1 MLKTKLLRYQR
12 IHKMVQDRVTLLS
25 SIKALAHVEEDET
38 AYDDEIELLIQN
50 AIVRM
55 KMAGVQN
62 AILGQDDKGKIV
74 TVGSFKVGSIRVGE
88 LLVQKYSYT
97 TALEYIATIVKMGLY
112 QDGTGAYY
120 DTLSD
125 IAKELLTTMYY
136 AADDLADDSDN
147 NKQQG

>member
-1 MLKTKLLRYQR
+1 
-12 IHKMVQDRVTLLS
+12 MVQDRVTLLS

-50 AIVRM
+50 AVVRM
-55 KMAGVQN
+55 KMAGVQS

-74 TVGSFKVGSIRVGE
+74 TVGNFKVGSIKVGE
-88 LLVQKYSYT
+88 LIVQKYNYN

-120 DTLSD
+120 STLSD

-136 AADDLADDSDN
+136 AVDDSADGSEN
-147 NKQQG
+147 DKQ

>member
-12 IHKMVQDRVTLLS
+12 IHKMVQDRVTLLQS
-25 SIKALAHVEEDET
+25 VKALAHVEEDET

-50 AIVRM
+50 AVIRM

-62 AILGQDDKGKIV
+62 AILGQDTKGEIV
-74 TVGSFKVGSIRVGE
+74 TVGNFKVGSIRVGE
-88 LLVQKYSYT
+88 LIVQKYSYT

-136 AADDLADDSDN
+136 AADDSDN
-147 NKQQG
+147 NKD

>member
-1 MLKTKLLRYQR
+1 
-12 IHKMVQDRVTLLS
+12 MVQDRVTLLS

-50 AIVRM
+50 AVVRM
-55 KMAGVQN
+55 KMAGVQS

-74 TVGSFKVGSIRVGE
+74 TVGNFKVGSIKVGE
-88 LLVQKYSYT
+88 LIVKKHSYA

-112 QDGTGAYY
+112 QDGTSAYY
-120 DTLSD
+120 NTLSD

-136 AADDLADDSDN
+136 AADDSADGSENDR
-147 NKQQG
+147 Q

>member
-12 IHKMVQDRVTLLS
+12 IHKMMQDRVTLLQS
-25 SIKALAHVEEDET
+25 VKALAHVEEDET

-50 AIVRM
+50 AVIRM

-74 TVGSFKVGSIRVGE
+74 TVGTFKVGSIKVGE
-88 LLVQKYSYT
+88 LIVQKYSYT
-97 TALEYIATIVKMGLY
+97 TALEYIATIVKLGLY

-120 DTLSD
+120 NTLSD

-136 AADDLADDSDN
+136 AADDSDD
-147 NKQQG
+147 NKD

>member
-1 MLKTKLLRYQR
+1 
-12 IHKMVQDRVTLLS
+12 MVQDRVTLLS

-50 AIVRM
+50 AVVRM
-55 KMAGVQN
+55 KMAGVQS

-74 TVGSFKVGSIRVGE
+74 TVGNFKVGSIKVGE
-88 LLVQKYSYT
+88 LIVQKYNYN

-120 DTLSD
+120 NTLSD

-136 AADDLADDSDN
+136 AVDDSADGSEN
-147 NKQQG
+147 DKQ

>member
-12 IHKMVQDRVTLLS
+12 IHKMVQDRVTLLQS
-25 SIKALAHVEEDET
+25 VKALAHVEEDET

-50 AIVRM
+50 AVIRM

-74 TVGSFKVGSIRVGE
+74 TVGTFKVGSIRVGE
-88 LLVQKYSYT
+88 LIVQKYSYT

-136 AADDLADDSDN
+136 AADDSADN
-147 NKQQG
+147 EE

>member
-1 MLKTKLLRYQR
+1 
-12 IHKMVQDRVTLLS
+12 MVQDRVTLLS

-50 AIVRM
+50 AVVRM
-55 KMAGVQN
+55 KMAGVKN
-62 AILGQDDKGKIV
+62 AILGQDTKGEIV
-74 TVGSFKVGSIRVGE
+74 TVGNFKVGSIKVGE

-125 IAKELLTTMYY
+125 IAKELLTTLYY
-136 AADDLADDSDN
+136 AADDSDDSSEND
-147 NKQQG
+147 K

>member
-1 MLKTKLLRYQR
+1 MQKTQLLRYQR
-12 IHKMVQDRVTLLS
+12 THKMVQDRVTLLQS
-25 SIKALAHVEEDET
+25 VKALAHVEEDET

-50 AIVRM
+50 AVIRM
-55 KMAGVQN
+55 KMAGVQS
-62 AILGQDDKGKIV
+62 AILGQDDKGEIV
-74 TVGSFKVGSIRVGE
+74 TVGKFKVGSIRVGE
-88 LLVQKYSYT
+88 LIVQKYSYT
-97 TALEYIATIVKMGLY
+97 TALEYIATIVKLGLY

-147 NKQQG
+147 DKQ

>member
-1 MLKTKLLRYQR
+1 MVQD
-12 IHKMVQDRVTLLS
+12 KMVQDRVTLLQS
-25 SIKALAHVEEDET
+25 VKALAHVEEDET
-38 AYDDEIELLIQN
+38 AYDDEIELLIQT
-50 AIVRM
+50 AVVRM

-62 AILGQDDKGKIV
+62 AILGQDDKGEIV
-74 TVGSFKVGSIRVGE
+74 TVGNFKVGSIRVGE
-88 LLVQKYSYT
+88 LIVQKYSYT

-147 NKQQG
+147 DKQ

>member
-1 MLKTKLLRYQR
+1 
-12 IHKMVQDRVTLLS
+12 MVQDRVTLLS
-25 SIKALAHVEEDET
+25 SVKALVHVEEDET

-50 AIVRM
+50 AVVRM
-55 KMAGVQN
+55 KMAGVQS
-62 AILGQDDKGKIV
+62 AILGQDTKGEIV
-74 TVGSFKVGSIRVGE
+74 TVGDFKVGSIKVGE
-88 LLVQKYSYT
+88 LIVQKYRYT

-136 AADDLADDSDN
+136 AADDSADDYEND
-147 NKQQG
+147 K

>member
-1 MLKTKLLRYQR
+1 
-12 IHKMVQDRVTLLS
+12 MVQDRVTLLS

-50 AIVRM
+50 AVVRM
-55 KMAGVQN
+55 KMAGVQS
-62 AILGQDDKGKIV
+62 AILGQDANGKIV
-74 TVGSFKVGSIRVGE
+74 TVGNFKVGSIKVGE
-88 LLVQKYSYT
+88 LIVQKYNYT

-120 DTLSD
+120 NTLSD

-136 AADDLADDSDN
+136 AADE
-147 NKQQG
+147 

>member
-1 MLKTKLLRYQR
+1 
-12 IHKMVQDRVTLLS
+12 MVQDRVTLLS

-50 AIVRM
+50 AVVRM
-55 KMAGVQN
+55 KMAGVSS

-74 TVGSFKVGSIRVGE
+74 TVGNFKVGSIKVGE
-88 LLVQKYSYT
+88 LIVQKYSYN

-120 DTLSD
+120 NTLSD

-136 AADDLADDSDN
+136 AADDSIDGSEND
-147 NKQQG
+147 Q

>member
-1 MLKTKLLRYQR
+1 
-12 IHKMVQDRVTLLS
+12 MVQDRVTLLS

-50 AIVRM
+50 AVVRM
-55 KMAGVQN
+55 KMAGVQS

-74 TVGSFKVGSIRVGE
+74 TVGNFKVGSIKVGE
-88 LLVQKYSYT
+88 LIVQKYNYNYT
-97 TALEYIATIVKMGLY
+97 TTLEYIATIVKMGLY

-120 DTLSD
+120 NTLSD

-136 AADDLADDSDN
+136 AVDDSADGSEN
-147 NKQQG
+147 DKQ

>member
-1 MLKTKLLRYQR
+1 
-12 IHKMVQDRVTLLS
+12 MVQDRVTLLS

-50 AIVRM
+50 AVVRM
-55 KMAGVQN
+55 KMAGVQS

-74 TVGSFKVGSIRVGE
+74 TVGNFKVGSIKVGE
-88 LLVQKYSYT
+88 LIVQKYSYNT
-97 TALEYIATIVKMGLY
+97 VLEYIATIVKMGLY

-120 DTLSD
+120 NTLSD

-136 AADDLADDSDN
+136 AADDSADGSEND
-147 NKQQG
+147 Q

>member
-1 MLKTKLLRYQR
+1 MQKMQLLRYQR

-25 SIKALAHVEEDET
+25 SVKALAHVEEDET
-38 AYDDEIELLIQN
+38 AYDDEIELLIQT
-50 AIVRM
+50 AVVRM
-55 KMAGVQN
+55 KMAGVQS

-74 TVGSFKVGSIRVGE
+74 TVGSFKVGSIKVGD
-88 LLVQKYSYT
+88 LIVQKYSYT

-136 AADDLADDSDN
+136 AADDSADNSEND
-147 NKQQG
+147 K

>member
-1 MLKTKLLRYQR
+1 MVQ
-12 IHKMVQDRVTLLS
+12 VQDRVTLLS
-25 SIKALAHVEEDET
+25 SVKALAHVEEDET

-55 KMAGVQN
+55 KMAGVQS
-62 AILGQDDKGKIV
+62 AILGLDDKGEIV
-74 TVGSFKVGSIRVGE
+74 TVGNFKVGSIKVGE
-88 LLVQKYSYT
+88 LIVQKYSYT

-120 DTLSD
+120 NTLSD

-136 AADDLADDSDN
+136 AADDSDDSSETD
-147 NKQQG
+147 K

>member
-1 MLKTKLLRYQR
+1 MLKTKLLRRQR
-12 IHKMVQDRVTLLS
+12 IRKMVQDRVTLLS

-50 AIVRM
+50 AVVRM
-55 KMAGVQN
+55 KMAGVQS
-62 AILGQDDKGKIV
+62 AILGQDAKGEIV
-74 TVGSFKVGSIRVGE
+74 TVGNFKVGSIRVGE
-88 LLVQKYSYT
+88 LIVQKYRYT

-136 AADDLADDSDN
+136 AADDSDDSSEND
-147 NKQQG
+147 K

>member
-1 MLKTKLLRYQR
+1 MLMLNPKLLRYQR

-25 SIKALAHVEEDET
+25 SVKALAHVEEDET

-55 KMAGVQN
+55 KMAGVQS
-62 AILGQDDKGKIV
+62 AILGQDTKGEIV
-74 TVGSFKVGSIRVGE
+74 TVGNFKVGSIKVGE
-88 LLVQKYSYT
+88 LIVQKYSYT

-120 DTLSD
+120 NTLSD

-136 AADDLADDSDN
+136 AADDSDDSSEND
-147 NKQQG
+147 K

>member
-1 MLKTKLLRYQR
+1 
-12 IHKMVQDRVTLLS
+12 MVQDRVTLLS

-50 AIVRM
+50 AVVRM
-55 KMAGVQN
+55 KMAGVQS
-62 AILGQDDKGKIV
+62 AILGQDDKGEIV
-74 TVGSFKVGSIRVGE
+74 TVGSFKVGTIRVGE
-88 LLVQKYSYT
+88 LIVQKYSYT

-136 AADDLADDSDN
+136 AADDSSDGPEN
-147 NKQQG
+147 DN

>member
-1 MLKTKLLRYQR
+1 
-12 IHKMVQDRVTLLS
+12 MVQDRVTLLS

-50 AIVRM
+50 AVVRM
-55 KMAGVQN
+55 KMAGVKSP
-62 AILGQDDKGKIV
+62 ILGQDDNGKIV
-74 TVGSFKVGSIRVGE
+74 TVGNFKVGSIKVGE
-88 LLVQKYSYT
+88 LIVQKYNYT

-120 DTLSD
+120 NTLSD

-136 AADDLADDSDN
+136 AADDSADDLAD
-147 NKQQG
+147 GL

>member
-1 MLKTKLLRYQR
+1 
-12 IHKMVQDRVTLLS
+12 MVQDRVTLLS

-50 AIVRM
+50 AVVRM
-55 KMAGVQN
+55 KMAGVQS
-62 AILGQDDKGKIV
+62 AILGQDDNGKIV
-74 TVGSFKVGSIRVGE
+74 TVGNFKVGSIKVGE
-88 LLVQKYSYT
+88 LLVQKYNYT

-120 DTLSD
+120 NTLSD

-136 AADDLADDSDN
+136 AADDSAD
-147 NKQQG
+147 GL

>member
-1 MLKTKLLRYQR
+1 
-12 IHKMVQDRVTLLS
+12 MVQDRVTLLS

-50 AIVRM
+50 AVVRM
-55 KMAGVQN
+55 KMAGVSS

-74 TVGSFKVGSIRVGE
+74 TVGNFKVGSIKVGE
-88 LLVQKYSYT
+88 LIVQKYSYNI
-97 TALEYIATIVKMGLY
+97 ALEYIATIVKMGLY

-120 DTLSD
+120 NTLSD

-136 AADDLADDSDN
+136 AADDSADGSEND
-147 NKQQG
+147 Q

>member
-1 MLKTKLLRYQR
+1 
-12 IHKMVQDRVTLLS
+12 MVQDRVTLLS

-50 AIVRM
+50 AVVRM
-55 KMAGVQN
+55 KMAGVQS
-62 AILGQDDKGKIV
+62 AILGQDDNGKIV
-74 TVGSFKVGSIRVGE
+74 TVGNFKVGSIKVGE
-88 LLVQKYSYT
+88 LIVQKYNYT

-120 DTLSD
+120 NTLSD

-136 AADDLADDSDN
+136 AADDSADGAEN
-147 NKQQG
+147 NN